1 MLGYVEIIITG
12 FIVNDKCLYFKKL
25 TISLELDFITQNSII
40 YVLMAWV
47 VIIVIA
53 KALKFEKYG
62 FELKAY
68 SLVYKNKSVN
78 ELLIKILGRTKR
90 GIKVFAD
97 LSVIAG
103 FIMMGFAF
111 YFLLNNV
118 SNYFVAQSNFSELTV
133 LIPGVTLTS
142 APAIT
147 YFLLSIPIVL
157 VVHEGAHG
165 IVAALEKI
173 KIKTGGFAIFIALFA
188 GFVEPDEE
196 EFEKA
201 KKISKLRV
209 IGAGATSNVL
219 FAIVLGAIMLT
230 NPLFGMVIESIPL
243 FGDPIL
249 DTFYVLS
256 QGVLIISIIP
266 NSGAEQAGL
275 LPNDIITSINDIPT
289 HGPADF
295 PILNPGE
302 MASVSVI
309 RDGQVL
315 EFGLEVMSDPAN
327 PERGLIGIM
336 RDTSIPYKPV
346 MNFIDWTNVDFNIS
360 MFLVWLWMISFFIGI
375 INMLPL
381 PILDGGKFIHTI
393 IDKRFSDKSVNIV
406 MWGIYAF
413 TFVLFGLNIALSYL
427 KSGWFT
433 I

>member
-1 MLGYVEIIITG
+1 
-12 FIVNDKCLYFKKL
+12 
-25 TISLELDFITQNSII
+25 LELDFITQNAII

-47 VIIVIA
+47 GIIVVA
-53 KALKFEKYG
+53 KALKLEKYG

-78 ELLIKILGRTKR
+78 DVLIKVLGRTKR

-103 FIMMGFAF
+103 FLMMGFAF

-118 SNYFVAQSNFSELTV
+118 SNYFVAPDGFSELTV

-157 VVHEGAHG
+157 VMHEGAHG

-230 NPLFGMVIESIPL
+230 NPIFGMVLESIPL
-243 FGDPIL
+243 FGEVIL
-249 DTFYVLS
+249 NTFYELS
-256 QGVLIISIIP
+256 QGVLILSIME

-275 LPNDIITSINDIPT
+275 LTNDIITTINDVQIY
-289 HGPADF
+289 GPADF
-295 PILNPGE
+295 PVLNPGE
-302 MASVSVI
+302 MASVTVL
-309 RDGQVL
+309 REGQVL
-315 EFGLEVMSDPAN
+315 EFGLEVMPSPDD

-336 RDTSIPYKPV
+336 RDNAIPYNPV
-346 MNFIDWTNVDFNIS
+346 MNFIDWTSVDFNIS
-360 MFLVWLWMISFFIGI
+360 MFLLWLWMISFFIGI

-381 PILDGGKFIHTI
+381 PILDGGKFIHII
-393 IDKRFSDKSVNIV
+393 IDKRISDKAVNGV
-406 MWGIYAF
+406 MWGIYGF
-413 TFVLFGLNIALSYL
+413 TFALFGLNIALSYI

>member
-1 MLGYVEIIITG
+1 
-12 FIVNDKCLYFKKL
+12 
-25 TISLELDFITQNSII
+25 
-40 YVLMAWV
+40 MAWV

-53 KALKFEKYG
+53 KALKLEKYG

-78 ELLIKILGRTKR
+78 DVLIKILGRTKR
-90 GIKVFAD
+90 GIRVFAD
-97 LSVIAG
+97 ISVIAG
-103 FIMMGFAF
+103 FLMMGFAF

-157 VVHEGAHG
+157 VIHEGAHG

-173 KIKTGGFAIFIALFA
+173 KIKTGGFAVFIALFA

-196 EFEKA
+196 EFDKA

-209 IGAGATSNVL
+209 IGAGATSNVM

-230 NPLFGMVIESIPL
+230 NPIFGMVLESIPL
-243 FGDPIL
+243 FGEIIL
-249 DTFYVLS
+249 DTFYEVS
-256 QGVLIISIIP
+256 QGVLILSIIE

-275 LPNDIITSINDIPT
+275 LANDVITTINDIPI

-302 MASVSVI
+302 IASVSVL
-309 RDGQVL
+309 RDGQAL
-315 EFGLEVMSDPAN
+315 EFGLEVMASPDDPQ
-327 PERGLIGIM
+327 RGLIGIM
-336 RDTSIPYKPV
+336 RDNSIPYKPV
-346 MNFIDWTNVDFNIS
+346 MDFIDWTSVDFNIS
-360 MFLVWLWMISFFIGI
+360 MFLLWLWMISFFIGI

-393 IDKRFSDKSVNIV
+393 VDKRFSDKSVNIV
-406 MWGIYAF
+406 MWGIYGF
-413 TFVLFGLNIALSYL
+413 TFALFGLNIALSYL

>member
-1 MLGYVEIIITG
+1 
-12 FIVNDKCLYFKKL
+12 
-25 TISLELDFITQNSII
+25 
-40 YVLMAWV
+40 MAWV
-47 VIIVIA
+47 GIIVVA
-53 KALKFEKYG
+53 KALKLEKYG

-78 ELLIKILGRTKR
+78 DVLIKVLGRTKR

-103 FIMMGFAF
+103 FLMMGFAF

-118 SNYFVAQSNFSELTV
+118 SNYFVAPDGFSELTV

-157 VVHEGAHG
+157 VMHEGGHG

-173 KIKTGGFAIFIALFA
+173 KIKTGGFAIFIAMFA

-230 NPLFGMVIESIPL
+230 NPIFGMVLESIPL
-243 FGDPIL
+243 FGDVIL
-249 DTFYVLS
+249 NTFYELS
-256 QGVLIISIIP
+256 QGVLILSIME

-275 LPNDIITSINDIPT
+275 LANDIITTINDVQIY
-289 HGPADF
+289 GPADF
-295 PILNPGE
+295 PVLNPGE
-302 MASVSVI
+302 MASVTVL

-315 EFGLEVMSDPAN
+315 EFGLEVMASPDD

-336 RDTSIPYKPV
+336 RDNAIPYNPV
-346 MNFIDWTNVDFNIS
+346 MNFIDWTSVDFNIS
-360 MFLVWLWMISFFIGI
+360 MFLLWLWMISFFIGI

-381 PILDGGKFIHTI
+381 PILDGGKFIHII
-393 IDKRFSDKSVNIV
+393 IDKRISDKAVNGV
-406 MWGIYAF
+406 MWGIYGF
-413 TFVLFGLNIALSYL
+413 TFALFGLNIALSYI

>member
-1 MLGYVEIIITG
+1 
-12 FIVNDKCLYFKKL
+12 
-25 TISLELDFITQNSII
+25 
-40 YVLMAWV
+40 MAWV
-47 VIIVIA
+47 IVIVIA
-53 KALKFEKYG
+53 KALKLEKHG

-68 SLVYKNKSVN
+68 SLVYKNKGVN
-78 ELLIKILGRTKR
+78 EVLIKVLGRTKKSVK
-90 GIKVFAD
+90 IFANV
-97 LSVIAG
+97 SVIAG
-103 FIMMGFAF
+103 FVMMGFAF

-157 VVHEGAHG
+157 VMHEGAHG

-173 KIKTGGFAIFIALFA
+173 KIKTGGFAIFIAMFA

-230 NPLFGMVIESIPL
+230 NPIFGMVIESIPL
-243 FGDPIL
+243 FGEPIL
-249 DTFYVLS
+249 NTFYELS
-256 QGVLIISIIP
+256 SGVLILSIME

-275 LPNDIITSINDIPT
+275 LANDIITSINDIPI
-289 HGPADF
+289 HGPSDF
-295 PILNPGE
+295 PSLSPGE
-302 MASVSVI
+302 IASVSVI
-309 RDGQVL
+309 RDGMPL
-315 EFGLEVMSDPAN
+315 DFGVEIMPA
-327 PERGLIGIM
+327 PEDTERGLIGIM
-336 RDTSIPYKPV
+336 RDNSIQFKPV

-360 MFLVWLWMISFFIGI
+360 MFLLWLWMISFFIGI

-381 PILDGGKFIHTI
+381 PILDGGKFIHSI
-393 IDKRFSDKSVNIV
+393 IDKRISDKSVNVV
-406 MWGIYAF
+406 MWIIYGF
-413 TFVLFGLNIALSYL
+413 TFALFGLNIALSYL